1 MFQLIIPIQSS
12 FQFPGDA
19 SEKIVL
25 VETNTMCP
33 LSEYGA
39 AETDNEKGKHLR
51 SLLDYSASDF
61 IKVDEAG
68 PETKLSE
75 TRLKNEKF
83 RSYTEE
89 PDFITEMWKTPKGTT
104 ARLTSLK
111 EIFRRK
117 KYARFTIEDS
127 KDLAMD
133 EILRVETEQGSRAG
147 GNEPALTPQK
157 KSFCGKSEVEND
169 VAPETAHNSNVKV
182 KTKILA
188 RRSQRPN
195 HEKDA
200 ENLSNCRTR
209 SSVFNEFSQIEA
221 SISFAAHVRRQ
232 GPGFSASCTQT
243 LRTCDFTSVGD
254 LFESEV
260 QSNVTFNPLFE
271 DDDSDDDRPVGPRR
285 YRLYTIDE
293 ESEAYD
299 SGS

>member
-1 MFQLIIPIQSS
+1 
-12 FQFPGDA
+12 
-19 SEKIVL
+19 
-25 VETNTMCP
+25 MCP
-33 LSEYGA
+33 LSEY
-39 AETDNEKGKHLR
+39 DEKGKHLR
-51 SLLDYSASDF
+51 SLVDYSASDF

-68 PETKLSE
+68 SETKFSE
-75 TRLKNEKF
+75 TRLKSAKF
-83 RSYTEE
+83 RSYTE

-117 KYARFTIEDS
+117 KCARFTNEDS
-127 KDLAMD
+127 KDLSMD
-133 EILRVETEQGSRAG
+133 EISRVESERGSVSG
-147 GNEPALTPQK
+147 GDKPALTPQK
-157 KSFCGKSEVEND
+157 KSFRGKTEAEYN

-195 HEKDA
+195 REKDA
-200 ENLSNCRTR
+200 EKFSNRLTP

-271 DDDSDDDRPVGPRR
+271 DDDSDDERPVGPRR

-299 SGS
+299 SGSWFHP